1 MNARG
6 KSDGRVVPLT
16 SANNDGT
23 EPSAESIEERRPA
36 RRNTGRPNLDR
47 TPKPEHRRS
56 RGLLGVRET
65 AKGRRDLQF
74 TNLLHHLNPEL
85 LTASFYKLRKN
96 AALGVDGVSWREYE
110 QDLEGRITDLHG
122 RIHRGAFRAKPS
134 KRVYIEKSDGRKR
147 PLGIPSLEDKIVQ
160 HAVRTVLECI
170 YEEDFL
176 GFSYGF
182 RPRRSQHQALDALA
196 TGIDE
201 KRVNWILDADIEG
214 FFDNIDRD
222 WLVKFIEH
230 RIGDKRIVRLIQKW
244 LGAGII
250 EGTDWSD
257 NGKGTPQGAILSPLL
272 ANVFLHY
279 VFDLWINQW
288 RNRHAQG
295 DMIVIRYADDFVIGF
310 EHEAAARACLEA
322 LRGRMGEFGLNLHPE
337 KTRLIE
343 FGRGSAA
350 RREREGRGK
359 CETFD
364 FLGFTHACG
373 KTRRGQRFKLVRI
386 TMAKRMSR
394 TLAAIKE
401 QLQRRRHQSLGQIGR
416 WLWSVVRGWR
426 QYYAVPGN
434 YDRLKQFDDGV
445 RRLWLRQIH
454 RRSQRGRKGWTWP
467 RLARLYSRY
476 IPKPKILHP
485 YPNIRHHA
493 RLGAGAV

>member
-1 MNARG
+1 MY
-6 KSDGRVVPLT
+6 L
-16 SANNDGT
+16 
-23 EPSAESIEERRPA
+23 
-36 RRNTGRPNLDR
+36 
-47 TPKPEHRRS
+47 
-56 RGLLGVRET
+56 
-65 AKGRRDLQF
+65 
-74 TNLLHHLNPEL
+74 
-85 LTASFYKLRKN
+85 
-96 AALGVDGVSWREYE
+96 
-110 QDLEGRITDLHG
+110 
-122 RIHRGAFRAKPS
+122 
-134 KRVYIEKSDGRKR
+134 EKSDGRKR
-147 PLGIPSLEDKIVQ
+147 PIGIPSLEDKIVQ

-182 RPRRSQHQALDALA
+182 RPQRAQHQALDALA

-222 WLVKFIEH
+222 WLVKFLEH
-230 RIGDKRIVRLIQKW
+230 RIGDKRVVRLIQKW

-279 VFDLWINQW
+279 VFDLWVNQW
-288 RNRHAQG
+288 RKQHARG
-295 DMIVIRYADDFVIGF
+295 DMIVVRYADDFVIGF
-310 EHEAAARACLEA
+310 EREADARACLEA
-322 LRGRMGEFGLNLHPE
+322 LNQRMEKFGLNLHSE

-343 FGRGSAA
+343 FGRDSAV

-359 CETFD
+359 CETFN

-373 KTRRGQRFKLVRI
+373 KTQRGKRFKLVRI
-386 TMAKRMSR
+386 TQAKRMSR
-394 TLAAIKE
+394 TLASIKE
-401 QLQRRRHQSLGQIGR
+401 QLQRRRHHCLGATGR

-434 YDRLKQFDDGV
+434 YDRLKQFDEGV
-445 RRLWLRQIH
+445 RRLWLRQIR

-467 RLARLYSRY
+467 RLSRLYARY
-476 IPKPKILHP
+476 VPKPKILHP
-485 YPNIRHHA
+485 YPNVRHHA
-493 RLGAGAV
+493 RLRARAV

>member
-1 MNARG
+1 MNASG
-6 KSDGRVVPLT
+6 KSDGRVVPVT
-16 SANNDGT
+16 SANKDGT
-23 EPSAESIEERRPA
+23 EPSAELAEERRSA
-36 RRNTGRPNLDR
+36 RRNIDRPSLNR

-56 RGLLGVRET
+56 RGLSGVRET
-65 AKGRRDLQF
+65 ARNRRDLKF
-74 TNLLHHLNPEL
+74 TNLLHHINCEL
-85 LTASFYKLRKN
+85 LTASFYKLRKT
-96 AALGVDGVSWREYE
+96 AARGVDGVSWQEYE
-110 QDLEGRITDLHG
+110 KDVEERIIDLHG
-122 RIHRGAFRAKPS
+122 RIHRKAFRAKPS

-160 HAVRTVLECI
+160 HAVRTVIECI

-222 WLVKFIEH
+222 WLRKFIEH
-230 RIGDKRIVRLIQKW
+230 RIGDKRIVRLILKW
-244 LGAGII
+244 LNAGII

-257 NGKGTPQGAILSPLL
+257 NGKGTPQGAILSPIL

-288 RNRHAQG
+288 RTRRAGG
-295 DMIVIRYADDFVIGF
+295 DMIVVRYADDFVIGF
-310 EHEAAARACLEA
+310 ECEADARGCLEA
-322 LRGRMGEFGLNLHPE
+322 LHQRLGEFGLNLHPK

-343 FGRGSAA
+343 FGRGSTT

-373 KTRRGQRFKLVRI
+373 KTRQGKRFKLVRI

-401 QLQRRRHQSLGQIGR
+401 QLQRRRHHRLGQTGR

-434 YDRLKQFDDGV
+434 YQRLKQFDDGV
-445 RRLWLRQIH
+445 RRLWLRQIR
-454 RRSQRGRKGWTWP
+454 RRSQRGCSSWTWP
-467 RLARLYSRY
+467 RLSRVYNRY
-476 IPKPKILHP
+476 IPKPRILHP
-485 YPNIRHHA
+485 YPNVRHHA